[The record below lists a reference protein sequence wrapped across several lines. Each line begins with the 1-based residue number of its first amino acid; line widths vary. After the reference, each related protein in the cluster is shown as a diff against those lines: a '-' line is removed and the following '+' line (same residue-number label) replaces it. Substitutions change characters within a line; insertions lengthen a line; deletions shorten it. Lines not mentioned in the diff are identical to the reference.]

1 MKGHNKAFFE
11 SGNGMECRDDAF
23 IASICGGQMPG

>member
-11 SGNGMECRDDAF
+11 SGNETGCLDDAF
-23 IASICGGQMPG
+23 IASVCRGQMLG